1 MCIFMVP
8 RWKPHTCAHTHTNS
22 HGAAGCLP
30 CTHHEFTHVATD
42 GYCETCMHRKN
53 TDRHTHT
60 KVCLLCECEGMNHTY
75 MHTLILACICDPN
88 NSLSHVH
95 AHTCARRHTCAHG
108 LAPAALPVSFA
119 VLPLPIPHGALE
131 LPPCGRFQKRL
142 FIQFLVKK

>member
-75 MHTLILACICDPN
+75 MHTLILAYVTPTTAFHM
-88 NSLSHVH
+88 SMHTHVH
-95 AHTCARRHTCAHG
+95 AGTHVHTGWLQQPSLFPLLSSLSPSPMEPWSC
-108 LAPAALPVSFA
+108 LPAGDF
-119 VLPLPIPHGALE
+119 
-131 LPPCGRFQKRL
+131 KRGCL
-142 FIQFLVKK
+142 YNF